1 MTQDEMIK
9 AIKDDMEE
17 LDQRVRFNSMDIDAI
32 QDELWDHID
41 EERTMT
47 NDEVIEKLQSHMAE
61 LDQKVRFNLEQKKT
75 NIEKAIVYGVVLGWM
90 ASMLYL
96 VLMIAAK
103 VA

>member
-1 MTQDEMIK
+1 MENKVYTQTEMIK
-9 AIKDDMEE
+9 MIRDDMEE
-17 LDQRVRFNSMDIDAI
+17 LDQRTRFNSLDIDAI

-41 EERTMT
+41 EER
-47 NDEVIEKLQSHMAE
+47 
-61 LDQKVRFNLEQKKT
+61 KKA